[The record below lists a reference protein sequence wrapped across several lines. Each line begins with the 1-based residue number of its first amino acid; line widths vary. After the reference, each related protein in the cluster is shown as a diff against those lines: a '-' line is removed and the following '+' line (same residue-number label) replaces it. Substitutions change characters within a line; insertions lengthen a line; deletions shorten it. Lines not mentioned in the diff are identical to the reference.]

1 MAWKIIVK
9 FTKPNNSVEFEVFS
23 ENERQYLYD
32 NYEVISFVI
41 TYSDD
46 GLIKYHTRIFKDV
59 NSRNEFLT
67 DLNILTAVKRI
78 DGVNMPRNISR
89 SVSIENDDGNILN
102 K

>member
-46 GLIKYHTRIFKDV
+46 GLIKYHTRIFKDE